1 MAINND
7 DDVAGKSRGWIF
19 GTISS
24 HFFFMILSWSLV
36 RFYGKTSGNEGD
48 ESAAV
53 VVFCISLFSIAFPLK
68 HLRPKRGRGWVNGW
82 MGGDGAL
89 DPIQKWP

>member
-1 MAINND
+1 MMMLPAN
-7 DDVAGKSRGWIF
+7 RGGGSLGLYLLIF
-19 GTISS
+19 
-24 HFFFMILSWSLV
+24 FFFMILSWSLV
-36 RFYGKTSGNEGD
+36 RFYGKTSGNQGD